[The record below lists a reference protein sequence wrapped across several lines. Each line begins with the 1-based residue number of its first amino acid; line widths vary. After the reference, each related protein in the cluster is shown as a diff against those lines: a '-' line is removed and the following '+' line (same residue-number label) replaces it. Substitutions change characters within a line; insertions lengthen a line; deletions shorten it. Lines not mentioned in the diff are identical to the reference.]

1 MQAERGDSPPSAPP
15 ARPSR
20 ATRAMPSELAALPRP
35 RIIDLS
41 YWLWLVA
48 CLVGVITA
56 AATLRYF
63 GDLQDAMFSIVER
76 QFPDEA
82 RATNA
87 EVATAAVAILIGAGV
102 LVILVQM
109 AMAMAMHSGRG
120 WARFA
125 LILPALLGVLYSITV
140 FGTAPAMTKV
150 GLLAAT
156 VLMVIAVI
164 PMFLPGAR
172 AWFAQ
177 RRLTRSASY
186 DYSE

>member
-1 MQAERGDSPPSAPP
+1 
-15 ARPSR
+15 
-20 ATRAMPSELAALPRP
+20 MPSELAALPRP
-35 RIIDLS
+35 RIIDFS
-41 YWLWLVA
+41 YWLWLLA

-63 GDLQDAMFSIVER
+63 DDLHDAMMSIAER
-76 QFPDEA
+76 QFPGEA
-82 RATNA
+82 RATYA
-87 EVATAAVAILIGAGV
+87 EVATAALATLIGVGV

-109 AMAMAMHSGRG
+109 ALAMAMHSGRG

-125 LILPALLGVLYSITV
+125 LILPAGLAVIYSFAV
-140 FGTAPAMTKV
+140 FGTAPAMTKA
-150 GLLAAT
+150 GLVATT
-156 VLMVIAVI
+156 VLVIIAVV

-177 RRLTRSASY
+177 RHLARSDSY

>member
-1 MQAERGDSPPSAPP
+1 M
-15 ARPSR
+15 
-20 ATRAMPSELAALPRP
+20 RAMPSELAALPRP

-41 YWLWLVA
+41 YWLWLLA

-63 GDLQDAMFSIVER
+63 GDLQDAMFSIVGR
-76 QFPDEA
+76 QFPGEA
-82 RATNA
+82 RATHA

-102 LVILVQM
+102 VVILVQM
-109 AMAMAMHSGRG
+109 GLAMAMHSGRG

-125 LILPALLGVLYSITV
+125 LILPAGLGVIYSV
-140 FGTAPAMTKV
+140 AMFGTAPAMTKA
-150 GLLAAT
+150 GLVATT
-156 VLMVIAVI
+156 VLMIIAVV
-164 PMFLPGAR
+164 PMFLPDAR

-177 RRLTRSASY
+177 RRLTRSDSY